1 MVFSSSRASHRI
13 VSPVAR
19 ASRTMHAPRCAESDS
34 SLHSQSRTMARVSPA
49 SERVSS
55 RLAVQHRARPR
66 PRRVRRA
73 TRALTT
79 MDARETG
86 ERATGTVT
94 RVARMGKKLTFVDV
108 DAREAMQDSRGNA
121 TTTIFC
127 KIVSEPVP
135 KTVRKGA
142 VVSFGWETES
152 RDVDGVGT
160 RSGAY
165 VEARDI
171 RVERAA
177 PVASVANTTDE
188 MLARFGKRSS
198 RGLIDVTKGKDGGRA
213 RSSMSAFG
221 LCKAV
226 LGGELCA
233 DPNCTKR
240 HNASEEE
247 LRNARESRA
256 RARER
261 SRRAKAAERSED
273 DPHGEANKEAKCVSD
288 RLFAQWCVET
298 FRLKETSAG
307 GREHKVVADIAGGS
321 GALSFEFHVN
331 HGVGCVLVEPR
342 CVSLTPRQRA
352 TWSNLRR
359 RGARADAKPDA
370 RDAWLRS
377 EMWVA
382 CADEQKERRMQQHV
396 QRLIAYTEVATEED
410 LDDVVARAPPS
421 TDDTA
426 TLTAEFEEFPSE
438 IPRTIATSSRAKDI
452 APFTHVRSEFWSLRN
467 SAVGDR
473 VREINPSLLVGMHP
487 DQATEAI
494 IDAALELN
502 VPFAVVPCCTFPELF
517 PHRRSADGEP
527 VASYADFVRYLTDK
541 HPSIQKTF
549 LPFKGRNQVLFRTI
563 D

>member
-1 MVFSSSRASHRI
+1 M
-13 VSPVAR
+13 
-19 ASRTMHAPRCAESDS
+19 
-34 SLHSQSRTMARVSPA
+34 
-49 SERVSS
+49 
-55 RLAVQHRARPR
+55 
-66 PRRVRRA
+66 
-73 TRALTT
+73 
-79 MDARETG
+79 
-86 ERATGTVT
+86 T
-94 RVARMGKKLTFVDV
+94 RVARMGKTLTFVDV
-108 DAREAMQDSRGNA
+108 HAREAMCDALGNA
-121 TTTIFC
+121 TTTVFC
-127 KIVSEPVP
+127 KIVAEPVP

-142 VVSFGWETES
+142 VVSFEWETET
-152 RDVDGVGT
+152 RNGNGVGT
-160 RSGAY
+160 RTGAY
-165 VEARDI
+165 VEARDV

-177 PVASVANTTDE
+177 PVASVANATGE
-188 MLARFGKRSS
+188 MLARYGKRSS
-198 RGLIDVTKGKDGGRA
+198 RGLIDVTKSEDGGRA
-213 RSSMSAFG
+213 RTSMSAFG
-221 LCKAV
+221 VCKNV
-226 LGGELCA
+226 LAGEACA

-240 HNASEEE
+240 HDVTEEE
-247 LRNARESRA
+247 LRLARESRA

-298 FRLKETSAG
+298 FNLKEKSAD

-321 GALSFEFHVN
+321 GTLSFEFHVN

-359 RGARADAKPDA
+359 RGARTGAKTEA

-377 EMWVA
+377 EMWIA
-382 CADEQKERRMQQHV
+382 CADEQKERRMQQHM

-421 TDDTA
+421 SDDT
-426 TLTAEFEEFPSE
+426 TVLTADFEEFPSE
-438 IPRTIATSSRAKDI
+438 TPRTVATSSRAKDI
-452 APFTHVRSEFWSLRN
+452 APFTHVRSEFWSLQN

-473 VREINPSLLVGMHP
+473 IRELNPSLLVGMHP

-494 IDAALELN
+494 VDAALELN
-502 VPFAVVPCCTFPELF
+502 MPFAVVPCCTFPELF

-527 VASYADFVRYLTDK
+527 VASYTDFIRYLADK

-549 LPFKGRNQVLFRTI
+549 LPFKGRNQVLFRTV